1 MKKYLFLLIAIF
13 CEFGIV
19 SAQNNLDSLSVKFT
33 ERLIDNPSQLVY
45 LQTSK
50 GIYETGEDLFFKAY
64 ILDAY
69 TFGLPD
75 SLSEVDKT
83 LYLQMLT
90 DKDSVVWRE
99 KYPIVSGVA
108 TGQVYVSEKLT
119 AGDYQ
124 LEGYTR
130 RSFFNDSIWMLP
142 ARKIR
147 IVDNIAQSIAS
158 SAARSQSEK
167 SIEASPLKFEMFAEG
182 GNLVRGLS
190 SRLAFKATD
199 GKGNPMA
206 FDGMLYEGDRAMC
219 EIKSTHDG
227 MGAIWFTPENGKTYR
242 VELTNGGSY
251 PLPAIQDEGMVL
263 SLESQ
268 DPDKLNFIV
277 SQSDNIPDGKIY
289 IVGQMRGAV
298 CCIATGTLKQR
309 MKISI
314 PTANFPYQGIAEFT
328 LVDQNMEPVAERLVA
343 LHPDKKL
350 NITLTPDQ
358 KSYATRTKATIN
370 IRVTDQ
376 AGMPVKANLG
386 LSIYDK
392 AYVNADDAINIMTHC
407 YLSSQIRGK
416 IYNPAYYFDQT
427 NADRAEAL
435 DLLLLTQGWRRY
447 VWNAAN
453 AVPRDKQFIVDHI
466 VGRQMLASRKTKKD
480 KVDNAMQLIQ
490 VSAASGSSK
499 FIWTDSLGRFTVDP
513 AMMNELRGGY
523 IYLKSMLGAE
533 FKPVIKIDDCFSII
547 DSVRKTKPNFYP
559 TADPTQ
565 HQIDWVVSGTLSLN
579 DSTQLI
585 DAVRVIG
592 KGHGV
597 SRDKFMGHLDSLA
610 HIYTGGPWV
619 CTCGDPLGG
628 YINDYNG
635 YNHHPLGLHTS
646 DYKGPRLA
654 PLVGHRYRAIR
665 YEPNSDGQWYVT
677 DVKEITYTGT
687 ELSEA
692 ELLRASNIWRAKG
705 YYAAREFYQADA
717 VDVQLS
723 TPDARNTLLW
733 QPSVTTDSKGEASVS
748 FYCSDLNT
756 VFTGV
761 AEGVDGLGLL
771 GNGECE
777 FRVLKKAIH

>member
-167 SIEASPLKFEMFAEG
+167 SIEASPLKFEIFAEG

-328 LVDQNMEPVAERLVA
+328 LVDQNME
-343 LHPDKKL
+343 
-350 NITLTPDQ
+350 
-358 KSYATRTKATIN
+358 
-370 IRVTDQ
+370 
-376 AGMPVKANLG
+376 
-386 LSIYDK
+386 
-392 AYVNADDAINIMTHC
+392 
-407 YLSSQIRGK
+407 
-416 IYNPAYYFDQT
+416 
-427 NADRAEAL
+427 
-435 DLLLLTQGWRRY
+435 
-447 VWNAAN
+447 
-453 AVPRDKQFIVDHI
+453 
-466 VGRQMLASRKTKKD
+466 
-480 KVDNAMQLIQ
+480 
-490 VSAASGSSK
+490 
-499 FIWTDSLGRFTVDP
+499 
-513 AMMNELRGGY
+513 
-523 IYLKSMLGAE
+523 
-533 FKPVIKIDDCFSII
+533 
-547 DSVRKTKPNFYP
+547 
-559 TADPTQ
+559 
-565 HQIDWVVSGTLSLN
+565 
-579 DSTQLI
+579 
-585 DAVRVIG
+585 
-592 KGHGV
+592 
-597 SRDKFMGHLDSLA
+597 
-610 HIYTGGPWV
+610 
-619 CTCGDPLGG
+619 
-628 YINDYNG
+628 
-635 YNHHPLGLHTS
+635 
-646 DYKGPRLA
+646 
-654 PLVGHRYRAIR
+654 
-665 YEPNSDGQWYVT
+665 
-677 DVKEITYTGT
+677 
-687 ELSEA
+687 
-692 ELLRASNIWRAKG
+692 
-705 YYAAREFYQADA
+705 
-717 VDVQLS
+717 
-723 TPDARNTLLW
+723 
-733 QPSVTTDSKGEASVS
+733 
-748 FYCSDLNT
+748 
-756 VFTGV
+756 
-761 AEGVDGLGLL
+761 
-771 GNGECE
+771 
-777 FRVLKKAIH
+777 